1 MNYRLGSIVH
11 SPSGCSL
18 CGSNQASARE
28 GCELEGCANLARA
41 APEPR
46 VDTGGR
52 GAAPPAPRAA
62 ALSPPLAPPD
72 PPPRRMR
79 NVNRY
84 QCASALVYR
93 CTTTTI
99 TTTKEECVITHTHT
113 YITIGS
119 RDKDEGH
126 EDTRGPTDIHSERI
140 QRYICRD
147 AQYKR

>member
-99 TTTKEECVITHTHT
+99 TTTKEEVRKRHLKISSVQ
-113 YITIGS
+113 IDGLS
-119 RDKDEGH
+119 LKRSVG
-126 EDTRGPTDIHSERI
+126 GERI
-140 QRYICRD
+140 VEGQGPRV
-147 AQYKR
+147 